1 MSNLNQVLIILNGE
15 DQTIFSKN
23 SNKIILANKK
33 QEKITHDHTLLQT
46 NFESL
51 EDLIKANTI
60 IKSQFSKIDELII
73 VNKNIDLN
81 MISYQY
87 DFNHIKKVYQE
98 LMNIIYFINLLMP
111 LFRNEFRFILSFEKN
126 NHYKVH
132 FNNFKDSLIKY
143 LESLKVDL
151 DKSNNITI
159 KILN

>member
-1 MSNLNQVLIILNGE
+1 MSINQVLIILNGE
-15 DQTIFSKN
+15 DQTVLSES
-23 SNKIILANKK
+23 SNKIILSKTK
-33 QEKITHDHTLLQT
+33 QENISHDHTLLQT

-60 IKSQFSKIDELII
+60 IKSQFSKIDELVI
-73 VNKNIDLN
+73 VYRDIELN

-87 DFNHIKKVYQE
+87 DYNHIKKYYQE
-98 LMNIIYFINLLMP
+98 LMNIIYFINLLVP
-111 LFRNEFRFILSFEKN
+111 LLKDEFSFILSFEKN

-132 FNNFKDSLIKY
+132 FNNFKISLIKY

-151 DKSNNITI
+151 VKSINVDI